1 MPRNPWKTKP
11 KHTQDM
17 RNLKWVGKG
26 GGGTNFLRFFIPSG
40 DLHLSERRATKTA
53 TTTLWLRSSVTLN
66 RSECECSF
74 FFSFLRPG
82 WVDYSA
88 AIRWATC
95 RTSTCHLPLAPSWLW
110 LELEFETTAGACKNV
125 LQNAQE
131 MHIKYLTDMPYNF
144 FPAMWVTPPG
154 WLIICFLFPSLE
166 CNNLSRLHLNGDNQ
180 QVLKN
185 PTAKQLS

>member
-74 FFSFLRPG
+74 FFLFCGPVG
-82 WVDYSA
+82 WIIQRQSA
-88 AIRWATC
+88 EPLAAPPLA
-95 RTSTCHLPLAPSWLW
+95 TCHLPHHGCDLNWNLKQQPAHVKM
-110 LELEFETTAGACKNV
+110 FCK
-125 LQNAQE
+125 
-131 MHIKYLTDMPYNF
+131 MPKRC
-144 FPAMWVTPPG
+144 T
-154 WLIICFLFPSLE
+154 
-166 CNNLSRLHLNGDNQ
+166 
-180 QVLKN
+180 
-185 PTAKQLS
+185 

>member
-1 MPRNPWKTKP
+1 MF
-11 KHTQDM
+11 
-17 RNLKWVGKG
+17 V
-26 GGGTNFLRFFIPSG
+26 
-40 DLHLSERRATKTA
+40 
-53 TTTLWLRSSVTLN
+53 
-66 RSECECSF
+66 

-180 QVLKN
+180 QVLKKPN
-185 PTAKQLS
+185 SQTTFLTNSNNNIMMNNRRVFEGKRQGNFSCSQQAQATHFNCQLLISRGFRKFKNICSKKLLKKIF